1 VFKIKE
7 EKFIAFSLIKELI
20 SFFKTLV
27 KRHKLFIGILLP
39 YYLIS

>member
-20 SFFKTLV
+20 AFFKTVV
-27 KRHKLFIGILLP
+27 KGIN
-39 YYLIS
+39 YL